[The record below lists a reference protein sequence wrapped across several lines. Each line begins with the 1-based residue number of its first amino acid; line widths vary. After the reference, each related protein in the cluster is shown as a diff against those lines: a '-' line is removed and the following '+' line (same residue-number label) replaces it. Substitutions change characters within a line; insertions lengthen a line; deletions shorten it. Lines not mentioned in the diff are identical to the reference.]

1 MSKELINL
9 VNGINKRNEARG
21 DKFILLSATIIGKQ
35 NALKFWLNELDDD
48 QIKFDPI
55 YKILYKKRKIEL
67 DLLNELFELTKWK
80 KRQ

>member
-1 MSKELINL
+1 MSKELSNL

-35 NALKFWLNELDDD
+35 KALKFWLNELDDD

-67 DLLNELFELTKWK
+67 ELLNELFQLTK
-80 KRQ
+80 